1 MSEREPEPGSDDEL
15 AEWAVEFRSTKTYR
29 PTRLMAEPD
38 ELPQGPSGSVM
49 SGPAEQGGEQ
59 GEPDED

>member
-15 AEWAVEFRSTKTYR
+15 AEWVEEFSSTKTYR
-29 PTRLMAEPD
+29 PTRLMVEPD

-49 SGPAEQGGEQ
+49 SGPVEQD
-59 GEPDED
+59 GEPDEE